1 MALAIGMIEILGVP
15 TAMEVADAM
24 CKGARVTLTRFE
36 NTDVGRITVIVR
48 GSISEVQQ
56 AVAAGLQ
63 AIDRVNGGKLL
74 SHHLI
79 ARPHENLEAVLQ
91 IGCSEEVS
99 EFDRPFAETSE
110 ETGRRSIQFPPPL
123 SP

>member
-1 MALAIGMIEILGVP
+1 MALAIGMIEVLGVP

-24 CKGARVTLTRFE
+24 CKGARVTLTSFE

-48 GSISEVQQ
+48 GGVSEVQQ
-56 AVAAGLQ
+56 AVVAGLT

-74 SHHLI
+74 AHHLI
-79 ARPHENLEAVLQ
+79 ARPHENLEAVLR
-91 IGCSEEVS
+91 IGRSEAVEG
-99 EFDRPFAETSE
+99 FNRPVGEGGFE
-110 ETGRRSIQFPPPL
+110 RSISFPPPL

>member
-24 CKGARVTLTRFE
+24 CKGARVTLMSFE

-48 GSISEVQQ
+48 GSVSEVQQ

-63 AIDRVNGGKLL
+63 SIDRVNGGKLL
-74 SHHLI
+74 SHHWI
-79 ARPHENLEAVLQ
+79 ARPHDNLEAVLR
-91 IGCSEEVS
+91 IGRSEEV
-99 EFDRPFAETSE
+99 EGFDRPYRE
-110 ETGRRSIQFPPPL
+110 EDGVRSIGFPPPL